1 MFEVQGRNFRSAR
14 YWFSLADQIDME
26 PEYQRA
32 GGIWSERDQS
42 YLIDSIINDYDVPKL
57 YVADFTTLPSS
68 LNTER
73 KRFAVIDGK
82 QRMEAIFSFLADE
95 MPLSKK
101 TFAIDLSGKDLG
113 GLYFS
118 DLEKLYP
125 TIASKIAEFPMPIMH
140 VVTDELE
147 RINELF
153 VRLNRGSNLTGA
165 ERRNAMIGPVPK
177 AIRKLSQHPF
187 FVKKTKYKANRGQ
200 NLNAAAKLLRFELQ
214 LEPVDTKKR
223 QLDEM
228 VSGHTSEAADK
239 LEAAVTRVTA
249 RLDRM
254 MLTFKDMDV
263 LLVSQGNVPV
273 YYLFTSALK
282 ETGSVVREFLVRFE
296 RELRE
301 TRKLKDGRSATY
313 VQYDNA
319 MRSTN
324 DGWAYEARL
333 KLLISQFNLW
343 SESGNSPANIN

>member
-14 YWFSLADQIDME
+14 YWHSLSDQIDME

-32 GGIWSERDQS
+32 GGIWSEKDQS
-42 YLIDSIINDYDVPKL
+42 YLIDSIINDYDIPKL
-57 YVADFTTLPSS
+57 YIADFTTLPSS

-82 QRMEAIFSFLADE
+82 QRLEAIFSFLSDE

-101 TFAIDLSGKDLG
+101 TFAVDLSGKDLG

-125 TIASKIAEFPMPIMH
+125 NIASKVAEFPMPIMH

-187 FVKKTKYKANRGQ
+187 FTSKTKYKANRGQ
-200 NLNAAAKLLRFELQ
+200 NLNAAAKFLRFELQ
-214 LEPVDTKKR
+214 GEPVDTKKR

-228 VSGHTSEAADK
+228 VLGHTVEDAAK
-239 LEAAVTRVTA
+239 LDAAIGRVVA
-249 RLDRM
+249 KLDRM
-254 MLTFKDMDV
+254 MLTFKDGDP
-263 LLVSQGNVPV
+263 LLASQGNVPV
-273 YYLFTSALK
+273 YYLFTSSIS
-282 ETGSVVREFLVRFE
+282 ETGSEVREFLLNFE

-301 TRKLKDGRSATY
+301 TRKIKDGRSAVFVT
-313 VQYDNA
+313 YDNA

-324 DGWAYEARL
+324 DGWSYEARL
-333 KLLISQFNLW
+333 KLLLAQFKARPTADADTL
-343 SESGNSPANIN
+343 SLG